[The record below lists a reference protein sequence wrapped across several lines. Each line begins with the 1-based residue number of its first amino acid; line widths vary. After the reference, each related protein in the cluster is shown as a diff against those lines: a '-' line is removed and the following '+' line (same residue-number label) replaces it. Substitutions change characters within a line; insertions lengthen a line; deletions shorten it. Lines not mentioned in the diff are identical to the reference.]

1 MPDGSFGE
9 VALDEY
15 KGKFLVLLF
24 YVSGRWR
31 GKVG

>member
-9 VALDEY
+9 VSLDEY

-24 YVSGRWR
+24 YVSGGVMRD
-31 GKVG
+31 K